1 MKTGKKKNKK
11 QKTQNLLPWKKRV
24 ATSGSQVIWDVD
36 SRGLD
41 PPIPALQPTGGEASG
56 GQLAFCRR

>member
-1 MKTGKKKNKK
+1 MKTGEKKKKP
-11 QKTQNLLPWKKRV
+11 KTQNLLPWKKRV

-41 PPIPALQPTGGEASG
+41 PPVPALQPTSGEASG